1 MGKALQKGSRV
12 HSWALGV
19 LNLEVGWV
27 AGFPV
32 GSSQPPVY
40 RKKKKTWKSEMLRS
54 NERNW
59 P

>member
-40 RKKKKTWKSEMLRS
+40 QKKNVEK
-54 NERNW
+54 
-59 P
+59 